1 MIHFNICR
9 KHRDSISVNWFQNYA
24 KYKDGKITGKEFL
37 IALSKD
43 TGKAAAIS
51 AGFTGGLVLGT
62 AICKH
67 LATSSSNIARMTG
80 NYLGKLLGPTVLV
93 GALGYQASFTQF

>member
-1 MIHFNICR
+1 MLKIETMLI
-9 KHRDSISVNWFQNYA
+9 IIIPIWFQNYA
-24 KYKDGKITGKEFL
+24 KYRDGKITGKEFL

-67 LATSSSNIARMTG
+67 LATSSSTVARFTG
-80 NYLGKLLGPTVLV
+80 NYLGKLLGPAVLV
-93 GALGYQASFTQF
+93 GALGYQASQMLIILQ